1 MDGFKYSRKDCD
13 RVYEFYSYMVDL
25 KDQRTNETPDMD
37 RLEEL
42 TCAAGK
48 VVIKT
53 LNKINKKLRRD

>member
-1 MDGFKYSRKDCD
+1 MDRFKFTQKQCD
-13 RVYEFYSYMVDL
+13 KVYDLYSYMVDSGNGSEV
-25 KDQRTNETPDMD
+25 DVD

-53 LNKINKKLRRD
+53 LNKINKKLRRE